1 MSYITVIRV
10 ISSALLCFLIS
21 SPTVE
26 AYYFNSVRY
35 NIKHGSFGNSIAILL
50 LSQKLGTSTCA
61 SVTKAHKSP
70 DGGDF
75 HMKETRMLPGNW
87 PVPGVHIEERGSQCG
102 EGQIVRRKNVFSSW

>member
-10 ISSALLCFLIS
+10 ISSALLCFPIS

-26 AYYFNSVRY
+26 AYCFNSVRY

-70 DGGDF
+70 GGGGGGTF
-75 HMKETRMLPGNW
+75 T
-87 PVPGVHIEERGSQCG
+87 
-102 EGQIVRRKNVFSSW
+102 